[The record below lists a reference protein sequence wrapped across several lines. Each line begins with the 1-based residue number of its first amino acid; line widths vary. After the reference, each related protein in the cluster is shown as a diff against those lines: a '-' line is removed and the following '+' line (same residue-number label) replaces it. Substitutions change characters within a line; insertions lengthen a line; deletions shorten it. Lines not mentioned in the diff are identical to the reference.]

1 MQAQDTTAAAGAGT
15 ARRAALYLRVST
27 EEQGQEGYSLPNQ
40 RAALEQYA
48 LARGWTVAGVWT
60 DIESG
65 RTDGRAGYQALLA
78 AARQWDVL
86 LVWRVDRLGRDTAE
100 LFRVARELRRAGR
113 QLVSATEN
121 VDDPFVM
128 GMLFLMAERESWLIG
143 ERVRPVV
150 RRLRAEGRHV
160 SRPPYGYRMVE
171 GRLVVDPDQAALYH
185 EAVERALAGESA
197 RAIARDWNRRGVPT
211 PGGAAQWDHST
222 LARLLR
228 NPVHAGLVVQPGPER
243 ALVAGRHE
251 ALLDR
256 ARWEALQAH
265 LDRACA
271 RWSHVSSR
279 GPVALLVGLGRCA
292 CGAPMVH
299 LPAFPPRRRPISYY
313 ACRARRSGKTCPLP
327 SHSVRADSLEAA
339 VRWVLGPLLAGDAA
353 ALLDHYQA
361 AGRIEAETAEAAL
374 ARARERLTEDLAR
387 AERGLARLV
396 ELLALGDITREEYAT
411 ARATFLERQA
421 QAQAALATLPAP
433 GPVPAGAPA
442 AVARQ
447 LATLG
452 GLYDAAPSLA
462 ARRELLVLL
471 GLTFTREAGG
481 VWVRVAPAWR
491 PWTRGDT
498 YFPFQAA
505 PARNGQASARLVLPS
520 VEEGHPYAPERII
533 GIAAD

>member
-185 EAVERALAGESA
+185 EAVERALAGESV
-197 RAIARDWNRRGVPT
+197 RAIIRDWNRRGVPG
-211 PGGAAQWDHST
+211 PGGATWDNVT
-222 LARLLR
+222 LSRLLR
-228 NPVHAGLVVQPGPER
+228 NPVHAGLVAQPGPER

-265 LDRACA
+265 LDRARG

-279 GPVALLVGLGRCA
+279 GPAALLVGLGRCV

-299 LPAFPPRRRPISYY
+299 TLAGPPGRQKIGYY
-313 ACRARRSGKTCPLP
+313 LCDAQRGDKGCPLP

-433 GPVPAGAPA
+433 GPVPAGVPA

-498 YFPFQAA
+498 LFPFL
-505 PARNGQASARLVLPS
+505 PARAQNGRASARLVLPS
-520 VEEGHPYAPERII
+520 VAEASPYATERII